1 MANLLSCISSL
12 SAKTSYSK
20 DLFKDESCENA
31 IRVRWVW
38 WEIQIQIHPFQIVL
52 FQGGHQRLWW
62 LGPWSSLS
70 KKVIRIP
77 REGHAVHWFI
87 SLQNSSQRILSYSGS
102 GWVSHIPSKWWSVCR
117 RVPVVSTVVAF
128 HFHVVHKKLLLMVE
142 LVEFPL
148 RCLRFDARMYLQT
161 WIGCFKKWV
170 SSPLL
175 LATAE
180 VYKTTAD
187 LVDADKADKSL
198 PAQEKDMYRQNVV
211 VAQRHLLL

>member
-1 MANLLSCISSL
+1 MSVVGDTNTDSSF
-12 SAKTSYSK
+12 SNSVVSRWPST
-20 DLFKDESCENA
+20 
-31 IRVRWVW
+31 IVMVRTMKFT
-38 WEIQIQIHPFQIVL
+38 E
-52 FQGGHQRLWW
+52 
-62 LGPWSSLS
+62 
-70 KKVIRIP
+70 
-77 REGHAVHWFI
+77 REGDTHSQRRPCHWFI

-128 HFHVVHKKLLLMVE
+128 HFHVVHKKLLLTVE

-211 VAQRHLLL
+211 VAQHHLLL